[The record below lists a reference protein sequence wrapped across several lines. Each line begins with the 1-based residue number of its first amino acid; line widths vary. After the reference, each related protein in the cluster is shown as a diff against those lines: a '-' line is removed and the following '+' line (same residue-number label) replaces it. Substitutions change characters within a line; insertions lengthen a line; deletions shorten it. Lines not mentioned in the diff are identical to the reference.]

1 MEEYYSQNGQEKETE
16 EMHKALIALAAET
29 VCFVCNVINMTFRD
43 ITEPLGL
50 KFDVL
55 FKANDFFMKFDK
67 SMPIQIRSH
76 FQDLE
81 TQIVSSDIWRDSE
94 MVTVIE
100 RYSKSGKDEF

>member
-1 MEEYYSQNGQEKETE
+1 V
-16 EMHKALIALAAET
+16 HKALIALAAES

-43 ITEPLGL
+43 ITEPLRL

-55 FKANDFFMKFDK
+55 LRANDFFMKFDK

-81 TQIVSSDIWRDSE
+81 SQIVSWDLWRDAE
-94 MVTVIE
+94 LVNMIE
-100 RYSKSGKDEF
+100 RYAKSGTLSSNSDF